1 MVKGITRQVVVVK
14 GGDPAMFEQAI
25 FLVKDGV
32 LSQGGVSEEALLTQ
46 ARQACARERTPW
58 QRWREKLTWAA
69 CGAALPA
76 SCGLSSA
83 SCDHIWPEKINTP
96 LLGMQALRSKQW
108 GFSLIPEKRPPPLSP
123 PPAFPGGRWDRQCGR
138 VW

>member
-46 ARQACARERTPW
+46 ARQACARERPPW

-69 CGAALPA
+69 CGA
-76 SCGLSSA
+76 GVTG
-83 SCDHIWPEKINTP
+83 IVW
-96 LLGMQALRSKQW
+96 
-108 GFSLIPEKRPPPLSP
+108 LIISIL
-123 PPAFPGGRWDRQCGR
+123 
-138 VW
+138 